1 METLTTFFH
10 LDLCISITAR
20 KHGLDWIKSGKT
32 WTGVIKHG
40 LAKTWNDKKWINKT
54 WSDKTWN
61 NKTLLLERTLRGVVV
76 VD

>member
-1 METLTTFFH
+1 M
-10 LDLCISITAR
+10 
-20 KHGLDWIKSGKT
+20 IKY
-32 WTGVIKHG
+32 G